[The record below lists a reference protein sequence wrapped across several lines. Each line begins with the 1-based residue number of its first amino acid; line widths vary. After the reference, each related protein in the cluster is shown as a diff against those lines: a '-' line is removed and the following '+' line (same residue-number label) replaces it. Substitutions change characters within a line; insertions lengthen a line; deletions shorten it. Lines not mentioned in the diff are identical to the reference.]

1 MANEKRE
8 SRFKTCLLFQNNTK
22 VDTIMLPAKEVLF
35 GAAENKH
42 DKYDKY

>member
-8 SRFKTCLLFQNNTK
+8 SRFKTCLLFQIK
-22 VDTIMLPAKEVLF
+22 TIVVALTLRTKEVLF

>member
-8 SRFKTCLLFQNNTK
+8 SRFKTCLLFQIKTK
-22 VDTIMLPAKEVLF
+22 SGCTNLSHKEVSL
-35 GAAENKH
+35 GAENKH